1 MVAEAGHLPLSNY
14 VEVEVEVEVEVR
26 LPLAETATDAK
37 ALSNPN
43 TEVRH
48 DG

>member
-1 MVAEAGHLPLSNY
+1 MAAEAGHLPQSNY
-14 VEVEVEVEVEVR
+14 VEVEVEVEVC
-26 LPLAETATDAK
+26 LPLAATATDAK
-37 ALSNPN
+37 ALSNLN

>member
-1 MVAEAGHLPLSNY
+1 MAAEAGHLPQSNY
-14 VEVEVEVEVEVR
+14 VEVEVEVC

-37 ALSNPN
+37 ALSNLN